1 MLKRPRNHEKTLEPA
16 TINPSAPRVSLYKS
30 SHFLFLLLLQKS
42 LHSKR
47 ERETHRDSVKNGEV
61 FEAKQ
66 GGDTPA
72 GTVRR
77 SQGRDRS
84 VLRRRHPRQALR
96 SLFGCGDKEVPEQGD
111 PQGLGQE
118 DRQEVS
124 RQGLHQARQFPAP
137 DAHAVHLGRGFER
150 RGRCGFAS
158 VQGQEGQCGQRDQEE
173 ARGAVQDWEEQVVL
187 HQA

>member
-1 MLKRPRNHEKTLEPA
+1 MLERPRNHEKTLEPT

-30 SHFLFLLLLQKS
+30 SHFSFS
-42 LHSKR
+42 SSSKR
-47 ERETHRDSVKNGEV
+47 AYIQRERDTQRLCENGEV

-118 DRQEVS
+118 DRQEVT

-150 RGRCGFAS
+150 CGRRGFAS
-158 VQGQEGQCGQRDQEE
+158 VQGQESQCGQRDQEE

>member
-30 SHFLFLLLLQKS
+30 LISFS
-42 LHSKR
+42 LSPPPPPPKEPTFK
-47 ERETHRDSVKNGEV
+47 ERETRTQRLCENGEV

-118 DRQEVS
+118 DGQEVP
-124 RQGLHQARQFPAP
+124 RQGLHQAREFPAP
-137 DAHAVHLGRGFER
+137 DAHALHLGRGFER
-150 RGRCGFAS
+150 RGRRGFAS
-158 VQGQEGQCGQRDQEE
+158 VQGQESQCGQRDQEE
-173 ARGAVQDWEEQVVL
+173 ARGAFQDWEE
-187 HQA
+187 